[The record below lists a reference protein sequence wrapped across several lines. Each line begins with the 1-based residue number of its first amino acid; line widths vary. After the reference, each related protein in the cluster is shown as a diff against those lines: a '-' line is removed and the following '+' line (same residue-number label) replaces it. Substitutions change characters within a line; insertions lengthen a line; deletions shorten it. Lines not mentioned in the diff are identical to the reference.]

1 MLVGFQKDGVV
12 SNCPAL
18 WFLALKGKAKCVFYN
33 NQYLSQQV
41 HNMSYYST
49 VLLSGVRLA
58 ISVESNASKRSLY
71 KTKQCSNT
79 VSQHQWEDCK

>member
-1 MLVGFQKDGVV
+1 
-12 SNCPAL
+12 
-18 WFLALKGKAKCVFYN
+18 
-33 NQYLSQQV
+33 
-41 HNMSYYST
+41 MSYYST